1 MFAGMLPMQLPLT
14 QLCRPFIAF
23 GTFDLRI
30 IEFLEA
36 TATIGGRSWPKVG
49 DDHILLDDFRC
60 RR

>member
-23 GTFDLRI
+23 GTFDSRI

-36 TATIGGRSWPKVG
+36 TVTIGGEGTQLAESR
-49 DDHILLDDFRC
+49 
-60 RR
+60 